1 MKITEKIKK
10 PIVGFIAG
18 ITAPPGRRMG
28 HAGAI
33 VSGNKGT
40 AKAKIESLEEA
51 GVLVVSNPTKIGKAV
66 KEVM

>member
-1 MKITEKIKK
+1 
-10 PIVGFIAG
+10 
-18 ITAPPGRRMG
+18 MG

-40 AKAKIESLEEA
+40 AKAKMEALEEA